1 MRNASGHQGENE
13 RQRNMQQTKRNRYKI
28 SSLIKHVTRKFH
40 VVVMQNNNREMYK
53 KVCCISKVV
62 FCWLWPTD
70 FFVVLIADRHLVLRD
85 FIFCLSISILT
96 KALLLANPG

>member
-1 MRNASGHQGENE
+1 MKNTNMEEHIQDFLLDKTCNLEVSRRSHAKQQ
-13 RQRNMQQTKRNRYKI
+13 QRNVQKSVLHKQSCFFADYDLQI
-28 SSLIKHVTRKFH
+28 
-40 VVVMQNNNREMYK
+40 
-53 KVCCISKVV
+53 
-62 FCWLWPTD
+62 